1 MDEQAHK
8 EFIRQ
13 FEELCADFANED
25 LDANILKK
33 EVCLTID
40 NYSG

>member
-13 FEELCADFANED
+13 FEELCEDFANED